1 MKTVKIHKICY
12 NWSAP
17 NMQSNMLVLYQ
28 LVIFLNW
35 YIYIYIYIY
44 ICAYLSQNRWFV
56 FIFSFRLVWGSERR
70 VFVTAR
76 RRKWTNKEHGKKNR
90 LEIMNSTCH
99 LYLSSKLVI
108 FKKFW
113 MCLVIP
119 QTLGEGRLLEFTQI
133 KNK

>member
-1 MKTVKIHKICY
+1 MKTVKIHKNLLQLICTKHAKQY
-12 NWSAP
+12 ARALSIGNLS
-17 NMQSNMLVLYQ
+17 Q
-28 LVIFLNW
+28 L
-35 YIYIYIYIY
+35 IYIYIYF
-44 ICAYLSQNRWFV
+44 CAYLSQNRWFV

-90 LEIMNSTCH
+90 LEIVNSTCH

>member
-17 NMQSNMLVLYQ
+17 NMQSNMLVPYQ
-28 LVIFLNW
+28 FVIFLNW
-35 YIYIYIYIY
+35 FILIFLKIRGL
-44 ICAYLSQNRWFV
+44 CLSFLLDWFELQREE
-56 FIFSFRLVWGSERR
+56 FMLWHEEESEQIENTEKKIIWRE
-70 VFVTAR
+70 
-76 RRKWTNKEHGKKNR
+76 WTNG
-90 LEIMNSTCH
+90 STCH